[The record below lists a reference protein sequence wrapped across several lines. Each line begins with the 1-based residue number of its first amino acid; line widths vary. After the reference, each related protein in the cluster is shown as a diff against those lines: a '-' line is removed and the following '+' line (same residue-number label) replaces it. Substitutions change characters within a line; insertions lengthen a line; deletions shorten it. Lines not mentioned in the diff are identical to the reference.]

1 MEISMNNLDKAIS
14 TCDSPY
20 IKNDSIKGIIK
31 DLENLAARVQY
42 VADRADDKDSPSLK
56 RSVQD
61 IKEIANQLRLY
72 SK

>member
-1 MEISMNNLDKAIS
+1 MNAFDKAIS

-20 IKNDSIKGIIK
+20 IKSDVLRDVIR
-31 DLENLAARVQY
+31 DLENLAERVQS
-42 VADRADDKDSPSLK
+42 VADRANDKDFSSLK

>member
-1 MEISMNNLDKAIS
+1 MAVYNAIDKAIS

-20 IKNDSIKGIIK
+20 IKNDSIRGIIK
-31 DLENLAARVQY
+31 DLENLASRVQS

>member
-1 MEISMNNLDKAIS
+1 MNSIDKAIL

-20 IKNDSIKGIIK
+20 IKSDVLRDIIK
-31 DLENLAARVQY
+31 DLENLSARVQS
-42 VADRADDKDSPSLK
+42 VADRADDKNSPSLK

>member
-1 MEISMNNLDKAIS
+1 MINKMNSIDKAIS

-20 IKNDSIKGIIK
+20 IKNDVLRDIIK
-31 DLENLAARVQY
+31 DLENLASRVQS

>member
-1 MEISMNNLDKAIS
+1 MNVLDKTIS

-20 IKNDSIKGIIK
+20 VKSDSIKGIIK
-31 DLENLAARVQY
+31 DLENLAARVQS

-61 IKEIANQLRLY
+61 IKDVANNLRLY
-72 SK
+72 VK

>member
-1 MEISMNNLDKAIS
+1 MNALDKTIS

-20 IKNDSIKGIIK
+20 VKSDSIKGIIK
-31 DLENLAARVQY
+31 DLENLAARVQS

-61 IKEIANQLRLY
+61 IKDVANNLRLY
-72 SK
+72 VK